1 MRNDVVVPTVS
12 GPWPPLSTPRPVTA
26 CGIWRYRTVCHSRR
40 SVVTGQTP
48 VGKRA
53 VSATPAH
60 RVALVPSSCK
70 VVGMEIPEGARKRLE
85 GDAVVW
91 LTTVT
96 DAGAPAPYPV
106 WFVVDGDDI
115 VVFSEPSTR
124 RVQNIDQRPLVSLH
138 FNSDPHGGDVWVL
151 TGRATTTPD
160 VAPSSAPG
168 YVDKYRRASNST
180 CRRRS
185 QRSTP
190 HTPRRSASG
199 RSGS

>member
-1 MRNDVVVPTVS
+1 
-12 GPWPPLSTPRPVTA
+12 
-26 CGIWRYRTVCHSRR
+26 
-40 SVVTGQTP
+40 
-48 VGKRA
+48 
-53 VSATPAH
+53 
-60 RVALVPSSCK
+60 
-70 VVGMEIPEGARKRLE
+70 MEIPEGARKRLE

-124 RVQNIDQRPLVSLH
+124 RVRNIDQRPLVSLH

-168 YVDKYRRASNST
+168 YVDKYQASIELDLQT
-180 CRRRS
+180 TVAAIDATYTTKIRIRPERVV
-185 QRSTP
+185 TV
-190 HTPRRSASG
+190 
-199 RSGS
+199 